1 VITDKATIIV
11 VDDDPE
17 MANVLRDVLAEAGY
31 RALSAGSGAGALM
44 LVKEQDPDLL
54 ITDLRMSG
62 MSGHQLQL
70 ELKRVAPN
78 LPVIIITAFGSIPTA
93 IESMKLGAFDYL
105 TKPFGN
111 DELLL
116 IVSRALDDFQLRQE
130 VRRLRGELA
139 RSYGLPNIIAADPK
153 MIAVLDLIEQI
164 ADSPASV
171 LITGESGTGKDLIAR
186 ALHFSSS
193 RRNGPFMPINCAA
206 IPENLIESEL
216 FGYIK
221 GAFTDARQGK
231 TGLFAAA
238 QGGTLFLDEIGEMPP
253 LLQPKLLRAIED
265 KRIRP
270 LGAIEET
277 SIDVRIVAAS
287 NSDLDKAI
295 NEGKFRSDLYYRL
308 ATVTLAVPPLRER
321 QQDVALLARHFLV
334 RACAEAAKAVPDLD
348 PDAMAC
354 LIRYRWPGNVRE
366 LQSAIQTGVILCR
379 DSKLGVK
386 DLPPKITGRGLPF
399 AKILE
404 DVVQR
409 RLSLDQLE
417 REYVGAVLESVNGN
431 KTEASLILQ
440 IDRKT
445 LYRKLEEPEPLE
457 LAIPRKPE

>member
-1 VITDKATIIV
+1 MITDKATIIV

-193 RRNGPFMPINCAA
+193 RRNGPFIPINCAA

-216 FGYIK
+216 FGYVK
-221 GAFTDARQGK
+221 GAFTDARQSK

-238 QGGTLFLDEIGEMPP
+238 QRGTLFLDEIGEMPP

-308 ATVTLAVPPLRER
+308 ATVTLVVPPLRER

-399 AKILE
+399 AKIHE